1 MTLPS
6 HPFQVNLHAVV
17 ELLSTHIYSNPRVF
31 LRELIQNA
39 RDAIMTRI
47 EAGTL
52 TLDDALIQVTPVG
65 PESGELVV
73 TDNGAGMHREEM
85 AELLSTVG
93 QSSKRD
99 IFDLPRTDR
108 LGQFGIGL
116 LSCFMVSD
124 EIVVET
130 RPASGGEA
138 SRWVGRSDGT
148 FTLEAL
154 EGSAGS
160 HVAVGTSVRLTPR
173 PEARELTSYVRVW
186 ELATTFAEFLP
197 VTLEVCGPRGTERFV
212 NRTPFFTRH
221 LSPGALPSAADAPVE
236 GSEDDLYAWALER
249 DLEHLAEYGTE
260 LLGAQPLDIIDISV
274 PETGTRG
281 TAFVLP
287 ASPSPGARQA
297 TRAYMGGLLV
307 SEALPDLLPEWAF
320 FVRVVLDS
328 TGLTPTASREGFVN
342 DEALAVTKRAI
353 ASTLRAWILSLAE
366 SDPRGLQRFLAI
378 HDLALRSLA
387 VHDVELARIV
397 LPHFTFETNQGR
409 MLVSEIVEANP
420 RVRYAETTEEFRQ
433 LAGVIPS
440 DQVVVNAGYVYE
452 KDLMRMLGETVAS
465 ASAAP
470 VTLGD
475 VIAQFGAVFG
485 PDKEAAERVRAFAE
499 TALFGLDCDVQVRA
513 FTPEDVPA
521 LYVVDPDVLR
531 SMELR
536 RLEESTSGFWGD
548 LMREVTAS
556 SPETERAP
564 KGPDSSLPTLAT
576 LVLNWNS
583 PLVKMLAGIESED
596 QVVASRTVRLIY
608 VQAMLAGHN
617 PLRPAD
623 RAILNESLS
632 DMLAL
637 STNLM
642 RRDLSIEDFLEP
654 GEGTES

>member
-6 HPFQVNLHAVV
+6 QPFQVNLHAVV
-17 ELLSTHIYSNPRVF
+17 ELLSTHIYSRPSVF

-39 RDAIMTRI
+39 RDAVMTRI
-47 EAGTL
+47 EMGTL
-52 TLDDALIQVTPVG
+52 TLEEARIRITPVG
-65 PESGELVV
+65 PDSSELVV
-73 TDNGAGMHREEM
+73 SDNGAGMHREDM

-124 EIVVET
+124 EIIVET
-130 RPASGGEA
+130 RPAGVGEA

-154 EGSAGS
+154 EGASGAQ
-160 HVAVGTSVRLTPR
+160 VEVGTRVRLTPR
-173 PEARELTSYVRVW
+173 PEARELTSYARIW

-197 VTLEVCGPRGTERFV
+197 VTLEVCGPRGAERFV

-221 LSPGALPSAADAPVE
+221 LSPNTLPSSADTPEE
-236 GSEDDLYAWALER
+236 GSVDDLHAWALER
-249 DLEHLAEYGTE
+249 DLEHLSEYGTE
-260 LLGAQPLDIIDISV
+260 LIGAEPLDIIDISV
-274 PETGTRG
+274 PETGTSG

-287 ASPSPGARQA
+287 ASPSPGAKQA

-307 SEALPDLLPEWAF
+307 SESLPDLLPEWAF

-328 TGLTPTASREGFVN
+328 TGLTPTASREGFVS

-353 ASTLRAWILSLAE
+353 ASSLRTWILTLAE
-366 SDPRGLQRFLAI
+366 NDPRGLQRFLAI

-387 VHDVELARIV
+387 VHDTELARIV

-409 MLVSEIVEANP
+409 MLVSEIVAANP

-452 KDLMRMLGETVAS
+452 KDLMRMLGEAMPS

-475 VIAQFGAVFG
+475 VIAQFGAVLG
-485 PDKEAAERVRAFAE
+485 PEAEGAERVRALGE

-548 LMREVTAS
+548 LMREVTAGTGPEQAS
-556 SPETERAP
+556 ESPEA
-564 KGPDSSLPTLAT
+564 GLPTLAT

-583 PLVKMLAGIESED
+583 PLVKMLAGIDSDD
-596 QVVASRTVRLIY
+596 QVVASRTVRLVY

-642 RRDLSIEDFLEP
+642 RRDLRVEDFFD
-654 GEGTES
+654 GEEGSES

>member
-6 HPFQVNLHAVV
+6 QPFQVNLHAVV
-17 ELLSTHIYSNPRVF
+17 ELLSTHIYSRPSVF

-39 RDAIMTRI
+39 RDAIMTSI
-47 EAGTL
+47 EQGTL
-52 TLDDALIQVTPVG
+52 APDDALIRITPVG
-65 PESGELVV
+65 PESSELVV
-73 TDNGAGMHREEM
+73 TDNGAGMYREDM

-124 EIVVET
+124 EIIVET
-130 RPASGGEA
+130 RPAAGGEA

-148 FTLEAL
+148 FTLEPL
-154 EGSAGS
+154 EGTSGAGIK
-160 HVAVGTSVRLTPR
+160 VGTRVRLTPR
-173 PEARELTSYVRVW
+173 PESRELTMYARVW
-186 ELATTFAEFLP
+186 ELATLYAEFLP

-221 LSPGALPSAADAPVE
+221 LSPSVLPPETSTLEE
-236 GSEDDLYAWALER
+236 GSIEDLHAWALER
-249 DLEHLAEYGTE
+249 DLEHLVEYGTE
-260 LLGAQPLDIIDISV
+260 LLGAEPLDIIDISV
-274 PETGTRG
+274 PETGTSG

-287 ASPSPGARQA
+287 ASPSPGAKQT

-307 SEALPDLLPEWAF
+307 SESVPDLLPEWAF

-328 TGLTPTASREGFVN
+328 TGLTPTASRENFVN

-353 ASTLRAWILSLAE
+353 ASSLRAWILSLAE
-366 SDPRGLQRFLAI
+366 NDPRGLQRFLAI

-387 VHDVELARIV
+387 VHDTELARIV

-409 MLVSEIVEANP
+409 MLVSEIVAANP

-440 DQVVVNAGYVYE
+440 DQIVVNAGYVYE
-452 KDLMRMLGETVAS
+452 KDLMRMLGEALPS
-465 ASAAP
+465 ASANP
-470 VTLGD
+470 ITLGD
-475 VIAQFGAVFG
+475 VIAEFGTVLG
-485 PDKEAAERVRAFAE
+485 PDAEGAERVRALAE

-521 LYVVDPDVLR
+521 LYVVDPNVLR

-548 LMREVTAS
+548 LMREVTAVP
-556 SPETERAP
+556 SPEQASENSEP
-564 KGPDSSLPTLAT
+564 GLPTLAT

-583 PLVKMLAGIESED
+583 SLVKMLAGIDTDD
-596 QVVASRTVRLIY
+596 QVVASRTLRLMY

-642 RRDLSIEDFLEP
+642 RREISVEDFLDP
-654 GEGTES
+654 GDGHES